1 MRSVLVGSDFMY
13 RQDGKLVPIEIN
25 TNVGMDYALRVGTL
39 EETFD
44 FETYLIPFLEAHS
57 IDTIVAEATF
67 AGCVFPLMR
76 KRHPEINCVTVENY
90 EALQEYPDSD
100 NVLIVRESFSYEA
113 IIDTYCADKSR
124 FLRAIKG
131 QDYAPKFAV
140 GKDNEGNIQTYGTV
154 SVDDNDY
161 MPNVI
166 VKCHHPNYDHHE
178 YPKVLRFTDTQL
190 QEFINSEA
198 FEAGHHIMPYYF
210 NENKSLTDENQMHI
224 IRNWSLF
231 VDVNDSLEVLGLGN
245 YQKVGKSLDKTEI
258 AKSWNP
264 DGSSSLEDGGHK
276 EFIVGDWGIRQQGD
290 VILDKGDLV
299 WMADGSWK
307 KVEDLTEEEDIKLL
321 DVPVGEGV
329 DIHLHT
335 GDYNTTLEEWNA
347 GSSFSSTGVG
357 NYKLRKSEGYV
368 TRVTVNFTDGTD
380 WVDTEYSSYPT
391 IDPED
396 GTVVFK
402 RMGDFQVGDKVILIQ
417 IRVDDEDPKPQFVVH
432 EVSSI
437 SSTHIFTT
445 GYGLTVNGSHLFMTR
460 TDADVEGAYISIG
473 VEHNRCVCSGKPNV
487 PCVSAGFQ
495 CPNNYGTCVC
505 GGTKD

>member
-25 TNVGMDYALRVGTL
+25 TNVGIDYILRVETL

-57 IDTIVAEATF
+57 IDTIVAEVTF

-76 KRHPEINCVTVENY
+76 KKHPEIKYVIVENY

-113 IIDTYCADKSR
+113 IVDTYCADKSR
-124 FLRAIKG
+124 FLRAIRG

-166 VKCHHPNYDHHE
+166 VKCHHPQYNHLN
-178 YPKVLRFTDTQL
+178 YPKALRLTDTQL
-190 QEFINSEA
+190 QEYINSEA
-198 FEAGHHIMPYYF
+198 FEADHHIMPYYF
-210 NENKSLTDENQMHI
+210 NENKSLINGNQMHI

-245 YQKVGKSLDKTEI
+245 YQKVGKPFDKTEI
-258 AKSWNP
+258 ANSWNP
-264 DGSSSLEDGGHK
+264 DGSTTLENGGHK
-276 EFIVGDWGIRQQGD
+276 EFIVGDWGIRQFGD
-290 VILDKGDLV
+290 VIVDKGDLV

-307 KVEDLTEEEDIKLL
+307 KVEDLTEEEDIRLL

-329 DIHLHT
+329 DIHQHV
-335 GDYNTTLEEWNA
+335 GDYNTTLEEWNT

-357 NYKLRKSEGYV
+357 NYRLRETEGYV

-380 WVDTEYSSYPT
+380 WIDTEYSSYPT

-402 RMGDFQVGDKVILIQ
+402 EIKDFRVGDKVILLQ
-417 IRVDDEDPKPQFVVH
+417 VNVNDEDPKPQFVVH
-432 EVSSI
+432 EVSGM
-437 SSTHIFTT
+437 SSTRQFTT
-445 GYGLTVNGSHLFMTR
+445 GYGLSVNGSHLFMTR
-460 TDADVEGAYISIG
+460 TDADVEGAYISID
-473 VEHNRCVCSGKPNV
+473 VEHNTPGCYCSTGGSCNLSGR
-487 PCVSAGFQ
+487 PCG
-495 CPNNYGTCVC
+495 PGGDGTCWC
-505 GGTKD
+505 EAIK